1 MPESRHSGL
10 ALLIT
15 GIGVCWISWHFSTT
29 LGMVI
34 GGGLIV
40 AAIATYIV
48 GADFAPDPYNS
59 NYDDNYDEGWLGV
72 LSRLLSR
79 RNAGSEDGGD
89 DGRG

>member
-15 GIGVCWISWHFSTT
+15 GIGVCLLSWHFSAT
-29 LGMVI
+29 LGIVI

-40 AAIATYIV
+40 AAIATYIA
-48 GADFAPDPYNS
+48 GADSAPDPDDGTY
-59 NYDDNYDEGWLGV
+59 YDRDDEGWLGV